1 MRSVA
6 SQVAIFTRTLN
17 QCTGNSSNALEE
29 GRWVHAKI
37 KQAGLDTHIVVGTVL
52 VSMYVRC
59 GSLHDALQVFHRMPQ
74 RNVVSWTAMISGCA
88 QLGDS
93 LGAFKLFAC
102 MKSAGWSKPIISS
115 FNNS

>member
-1 MRSVA
+1 M
-6 SQVAIFTRTLN
+6 
-17 QCTGNSSNALEE
+17 
-29 GRWVHAKI
+29 HANI

-74 RNVVSWTAMISGCA
+74 RNVVSWTAMIAGCA
-88 QLGDS
+88 QLGDP

-102 MKSAGWSKPIISS
+102 MKSSLSIVGLTTRVYCFLLCCIE
-115 FNNS
+115 F